1 MSVVKPQDS
10 EQEGQSL
17 SEMHMMCS
25 LSKWFYFRELNKVAP
40 EVNKGKIVLQNFTRE
55 GGQSLNPS
63 SIGPDGVESL
73 SKSDMS
79 VTSQDAMT
87 TVIYKKDQ
95 MGDMPMMEES
105 KGQENVHVDVGDD
118 DLIFIEGNKDIS

>member
-1 MSVVKPQDS
+1 LNLEAKPLAL
-10 EQEGQSL
+10 EHEVQSL
-17 SEMHMMCS
+17 SEMHMMFL
-25 LSKWFYFRELNKVAP
+25 LSKCFYQRELNKVAP

-79 VTSQDAMT
+79 VTS
-87 TVIYKKDQ
+87 
-95 MGDMPMMEES
+95 
-105 KGQENVHVDVGDD
+105 
-118 DLIFIEGNKDIS
+118 